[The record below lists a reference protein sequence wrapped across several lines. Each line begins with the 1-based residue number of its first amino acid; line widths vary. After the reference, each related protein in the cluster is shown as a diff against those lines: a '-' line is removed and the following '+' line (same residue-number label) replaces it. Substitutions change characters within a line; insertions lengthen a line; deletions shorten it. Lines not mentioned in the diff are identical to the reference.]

1 MPWKTIRP
9 LSPAVSGL
17 GAVMVA
23 PDSAIGYS
31 YSRSRCELYVI
42 KGLITSVSLSAREDP
57 ARPVPRHVLLPSR
70 TRGH

>member
-1 MPWKTIRP
+1 MAERVGFVRRVPWKTIHP
-9 LSPAVSGL
+9 LSPDVSGL

-42 KGLITSVSLSAREDP
+42 KGLK
-57 ARPVPRHVLLPSR
+57 
-70 TRGH
+70 